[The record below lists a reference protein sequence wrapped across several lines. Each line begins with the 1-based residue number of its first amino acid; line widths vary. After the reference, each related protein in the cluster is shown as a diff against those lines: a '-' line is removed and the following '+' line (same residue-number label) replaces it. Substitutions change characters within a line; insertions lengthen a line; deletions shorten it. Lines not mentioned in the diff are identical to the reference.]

1 MKNVTKW
8 VQGNTLPLAVKLYE
22 IVAIEGGFKRQAYE
36 APAGSIFA
44 ARIVGKRTYNYECD
58 VSGNVVTFVDDG
70 TLPCGYYGVEVTV
83 KEPERNLRTFKC
95 MQLEIVSCTCEMN
108 LGEFLS
114 PDALSA
120 DSDVFF
126 WAKGD
131 KGDALTYDDLTEA
144 QKADLRQGCYE
155 KVPNIG
161 ISEENGVTQVKDEET
176 FPVAHPDLAQTAT
189 LLPQRFMG
197 KKVYEQVCVLSGTS
211 TFVVD
216 LDSTNCRVIEAHCF
230 NTSSA
235 KYKAVEMSKGSN
247 KRWAVTHASTAAG
260 YQLVAGDILI
270 VKYIEIDE
278 Q

>member
-36 APAGSIFA
+36 APAGSIYA
-44 ARIVGKRTYNYECD
+44 ARIVGKRTYNYECE

-95 MQLEIVSCTCEMN
+95 MQLEIVSCSCEMN

-114 PDALSA
+114 PDALAA

-131 KGDALTYDDLTEA
+131 KGDPMTYDDLTEA
-144 QKADLRQGCYE
+144 QKADLRQGCYQR
-155 KVPNIG
+155 VPNIG
-161 ISEENGVTQVKDEET
+161 ISEENGITQVKSDET
-176 FPVAHPDLAQTAT
+176 FPVAHPDMSSTEAK
-189 LLPQRFMG
+189 LLPQTFLG
-197 KKVYEQVCVLSGTS
+197 HKVYEKVFQTQSNSFTINLGSADYTI
-211 TFVVD
+211 
-216 LDSTNCRVIEAHCF
+216 IEAHCF
-230 NTSSA
+230 HDNDLGDGRYKYVELQHTGLGWWYVDKSS
-235 KYKAVEMSKGSN
+235 YNIESGDYLVVIYTDMSN
-247 KRWAVTHASTAAG
+247 
-260 YQLVAGDILI
+260 
-270 VKYIEIDE
+270 
-278 Q
+278 

>member
-36 APAGSIFA
+36 APAGSIYA

-114 PDALSA
+114 PDALAA

-131 KGDALTYDDLTEA
+131 KGDPMTYDDLTEA
-144 QKADLRQGCYE
+144 QKADLIQGCYQR
-155 KVPNIG
+155 VPNIG
-161 ISEENGVTQVKDEET
+161 ISEENGVTQVKSEET

-189 LLPQRFMG
+189 LLPQRFLG
-197 KKVYEQVCVLSGTS
+197 NKVYEQVCVLSGTS
-211 TFVVD
+211 IYSVE
-216 LDSTNCRVIEAHCF
+216 LASSNACVIEAHCF
-230 NTSSA
+230 NPQTS
-235 KYKAVEMSKGSN
+235 KYKAVEMQKASN
-247 KRWAVTHASTAAG
+247 TRWTVVHTSTNTG
-260 YQLVAGDILI
+260 YNLTAGDFLI
-270 VKYIEIDE
+270 VRYFEITN
-278 Q
+278 